1 MSYIKNA
8 MMNVIGDNAA
18 ETYIKVSQIDSET
31 ANAYLAMIVMTRH
44 FKELWRDRLLMEEDL
59 EIAIMQAQ
67 ELAP

>member
-8 MMNVIGDNAA
+8 MMNVIGENAA
-18 ETYIKVSQIDSET
+18 QTYINVAELDAET

-44 FKELWRDRLLMEEDL
+44 FKELWRDRSLMEEDL
-59 EIAIMQAQ
+59 EIAITQGQ

>member
-8 MMNVIGDNAA
+8 MMNVVGENAS
-18 ETYIKVSQIDSET
+18 ETYIKVSQLDAET
-31 ANAYLAMIVMTRH
+31 ANAYLAMIVMTRY

-59 EIAIMQAQ
+59 EIAITQGQ